1 MERYVLFNDDK
12 RIASFDVNNSIIVTY
27 TPEIQELL
35 PMQIRNTSAEGFSSW
50 VRERAI
56 DMNSFVHRSLMKHL
70 IGSRDRITVSIKTH
84 MYSISDTFTC
94 FLEGDFT
101 PRAELCNTDD
111 QNSISDFILLSSD
124 TSLRNALFVTPNAS
138 TEGSYTKTWR
148 YEDSEWWLYKIEN
161 KESIEAEIKISQ
173 ALIECGWDTAV
184 YQYSDSLNNCVRSR
198 NFLKQNEFFEP
209 YDSFR
214 FFFDNTSDADDV
226 INNNIASL
234 GEEYLKAW
242 KKIMIA
248 DALFG
253 NTDRHMRNFGLIR
266 SSITGEV
273 LRLAPNFDN
282 NQAMYANPGKKYPAG
297 MLKIYMETAD
307 DEDRDNLKALLNV
320 IKDDP
325 YFIDAY
331 KNGSV
336 NILL

>member
-1 MERYVLFNDDK
+1 
-12 RIASFDVNNSIIVTY
+12 
-27 TPEIQELL
+27 
-35 PMQIRNTSAEGFSSW
+35 
-50 VRERAI
+50 
-56 DMNSFVHRSLMKHL
+56 
-70 IGSRDRITVSIKTH
+70 

-173 ALIECGWDTAV
+173 ALIKCGWDTAV
-184 YQYSDSLNNCVRSR
+184 YQCSDSLNNCVRSW

-242 KKIMIA
+242 KKIMLA

-282 NQAMYANPGKKYPAG
+282 NQAMYANPGKKHPAG

-320 IKDDP
+320 VKNDP

>member
-70 IGSRDRITVSIKTH
+70 TGSRDRITVSIKTH

-173 ALIECGWDTAV
+173 ALIKCGWDTAV
-184 YQYSDSLNNCVRSR
+184 YQYSDSS
-198 NFLKQNEFFEP
+198 
-209 YDSFR
+209 
-214 FFFDNTSDADDV
+214 
-226 INNNIASL
+226 
-234 GEEYLKAW
+234 
-242 KKIMIA
+242 
-248 DALFG
+248 
-253 NTDRHMRNFGLIR
+253 MR
-266 SSITGEV
+266 
-273 LRLAPNFDN
+273 
-282 NQAMYANPGKKYPAG
+282 
-297 MLKIYMETAD
+297 
-307 DEDRDNLKALLNV
+307 
-320 IKDDP
+320 
-325 YFIDAY
+325 
-331 KNGSV
+331 
-336 NILL
+336 